1 MRDKEKST
9 AEIEALQAQV
19 KGLEEELYQVRR
31 RLEQVPRE
39 FELLRARLQQSREQL
54 EQAQRQN
61 ERLVQTLTQAKEQIG
76 ALKEEVEKLTAP
88 PASYGI
94 FAGVNA
100 DGTVTVWTS
109 GRKLKVN
116 CHPGLDPQTLQP
128 GQELILNEALNIIEA
143 KAFEVQGEVVHFKEP
158 LEGGRA
164 RIHLRADEE
173 RVAELAGPLA
183 ALPLKAGDPLLY
195 DGRSGYVLERLPRG
209 EVQDLLLE
217 AVPDVSYADIGGLD
231 AQIEMIR
238 DALELPHL
246 YADYF
251 RQHKL
256 QPPKGVLLYGP
267 PGCGKTLIAKA
278 VANSLAQQLS
288 EKHNKPI
295 TGYFINIKGPEL
307 LNKYV
312 GETERKIRE
321 IFQRAREKAKEG
333 MPVVIFFD
341 EMDALFRTRG
351 SGISSDIEST
361 IVPQFLAELD
371 GVEGLANVIVIGA
384 SNRQDLI
391 DPAVLRPGR
400 FDVKIKIDRPTKE
413 AAADIFAKY
422 LTADLPLR
430 AEDLRRMG
438 GRAPVLQALISAAV
452 EAMYAPSDENRF
464 LEITYQNGE
473 RETLYFKDFVSG
485 AMIQSIVTRA
495 KKAAVKRRIQTG
507 AVGITTADLLAA
519 VREEFQENE
528 DLPNTTNPDDWAK
541 IAGRRAER
549 IVAVRPLAHTEGKPL
564 KVETLTPGHYL

>member
-1 MRDKEKST
+1 
-9 AEIEALQAQV
+9 
-19 KGLEEELYQVRR
+19 
-31 RLEQVPRE
+31 
-39 FELLRARLQQSREQL
+39 
-54 EQAQRQN
+54 
-61 ERLVQTLTQAKEQIG
+61 
-76 ALKEEVEKLTAP
+76 
-88 PASYGI
+88 
-94 FAGVNA
+94 A
-100 DGTVTVWTS
+100 DGTVTVWAS

-116 CHPGLDPQTLQP
+116 LHPGLKGETLQP
-128 GQELILNEALNIIEA
+128 GQEVILNEALNIIEA
-143 KAFEVQGEVVHFKEP
+143 RAFEVQGEVVHIKER

-164 RIHLRADEE
+164 IISLRMDEE

-183 ALPLKAGDPLLY
+183 ALDLKAGDLLLY
-195 DGRSGYVLERLPRG
+195 DARSGYLLERLPRG
-209 EVQDLLLE
+209 EIRDLLLE
-217 AVPDVSYADIGGLD
+217 EVPDISYVDIGGLD
-231 AQIEMIR
+231 SQIEMIR

-278 VANSLAQQLS
+278 MAHSLAAQLS
-288 EKHNKPI
+288 AKMGKAI

-341 EMDALFRTRG
+341 EMDSLFRTRG

-371 GVEGLANVIVIGA
+371 GVEGLTNVIVVGA

-400 FDVKIKIDRPTKE
+400 FDVKIKIDRPSQE
-413 AAADIFAKY
+413 AAREIFGKY
-422 LTADLPLR
+422 LTPDLPLAASDVAQ
-430 AEDLRRMG
+430 AEGDR
-438 GRAPVLQALISAAV
+438 GRTIQTLVEAAV
-452 EAMYAPSDENRF
+452 ETMYATADENRF
-464 LEITYQNGE
+464 LEVTYQNGE
-473 RETLYFKDFVSG
+473 REVLYFRDFVSG
-485 AMIQSIVTRA
+485 AMIQSVCTRA
-495 KKAAVKRRIQTG
+495 KKAAVKRQIRTG
-507 AVGITTADLLAA
+507 EQGITRQDLVQA
-519 VREEFQENE
+519 VQEEFQENE

-541 IAGRRAER
+541 IAGRKSER
-549 IVAVRPLAHTEGKPL
+549 IVAVRSLPRTPARADKEI
-564 KVETLTPGHYL
+564 ETVRIGHYL